1 MCDPSRIATLL
12 KFPILCLM
20 GAGTLHVPA
29 MAQAPQLTSI
39 FPAGG
44 QLGTTCEVTL
54 TGAFPTW
61 PVQVWCD
68 QADCVGTPSTESGK
82 MTIAIADDAPPGV
95 RWLRIYNDQGAS
107 GLRPFVVGLTPE
119 IHETPVDDKQP
130 LLVQPIDKL
139 PVTINGV
146 LDKRGAADNFS
157 VELKQGEQLV
167 ASLDANR
174 GPRSPVDATLQ
185 ILNAN
190 GIVLEQNM
198 DCHGLDPQL
207 TFVAPYDGPFHVR
220 VFGFPEAPDSTIAY
234 AGAAAFIYR
243 LTLTTGPY
251 IEATV
256 PLAIAAGEATELKS
270 VGYNV
275 DGLPSQSVTRESL
288 AGNPSPAAVSQ
299 HMAVH
304 FPNAAGSLRLP
315 VMSLP
320 VLIES
325 ESSETASV
333 LQKLPVPCCVTGRL
347 AVPKE
352 SDRFAL
358 ETQAAV
364 RWKFV
369 LESRALG
376 YPLDGVLTLRDGEG
390 KELVRQDDSN
400 GKPDPVL
407 QWQAPSAGEFSIAV
421 SDLFG
426 EGGEHHLYRLTI
438 EEDVPSAEL
447 AVASEVLQA
456 TVGKSLEIP
465 ITIKRHLDYA
475 DELTFTLTGLPAS
488 VSVTPVT
495 SVAGNDSA
503 KTVTLSLTASEPFQ
517 GPVKAIGRSISSGAE
532 FQTTATESGQPWLW
546 LSAVAAPASP

>member
-1 MCDPSRIATLL
+1 M
-12 KFPILCLM
+12 
-20 GAGTLHVPA
+20 LHVPA
-29 MAQAPQLTSI
+29 VAQAPQWTSM

-44 QLGTTCEVTL
+44 QLATTVEVTL
-54 TGAFPTW
+54 TGTFPTW

-68 QADCVGTPSTESGK
+68 QADCVGTATSDSGK
-82 MTIAIADDAPPGV
+82 LTITIAADAAPGV

-130 LLVQPIDKL
+130 ILAQPIDKL
-139 PVTINGV
+139 PITINGA
-146 LDKRGAADNFS
+146 LDKRGTADNFS
-157 VELKQGEQLV
+157 VELKQGERLV

-234 AGAAAFIYR
+234 AGAAAYIYR

-251 IEATV
+251 VEATV
-256 PLAIAAGEATELKS
+256 PLAIAAGEATELKP
-270 VGYNV
+270 VGYNI
-275 DGLPSQSVTRESL
+275 DGLPSQSVTGESL
-288 AGNPSPAAVSQ
+288 AGNPSPTAASQ
-299 HMAVH
+299 HMIVH
-304 FPNAAGSLRLP
+304 FPNATGSLQLP
-315 VMSLP
+315 VISLP

-325 ESSETASV
+325 ESPETASV

-347 AVPKE
+347 ATPKE
-352 SDRFAL
+352 LDRFAF
-358 ETQAAV
+358 ETQAGV
-364 RWKFV
+364 RWKFL

-376 YPLDGVLTLRDGEG
+376 YPLDGVLTLRDAED
-390 KELVRQDDSN
+390 KELTRQDDSN
-400 GKPDPVL
+400 GKPDPVI

-438 EEDVPSAEL
+438 EEDVPSAKL
-447 AVASEVLQA
+447 AVASELLQA
-456 TVGKSLEIP
+456 TVGQSLEIP
-465 ITIKRHLDYA
+465 LTVNRHFDYA
-475 DELTFTLTGLPAS
+475 DELTFTFTGLPAS

-495 SVAGNDSA
+495 SVTGDDSA

-517 GPVKAIGRSISSGAE
+517 GPVQMIGRSTSSGAE
-532 FQTTATESGQPWLW
+532 FQTTATESGQAWLW